1 MSLSEE
7 TFPSS
12 YEIAGI
18 QCFEFQ
24 TIVFSICYYLMKAAY
39 LISYGQAGSLQYGE
53 MPEPVLRKNSLLVQV
68 KAVSVNPV
76 DWKVRQGV
84 LKLIQGSKFPR
95 IIGSDFAGI
104 VKEVSPGISEFKA
117 GDRVY
122 GAISAFS
129 GKPGALAE
137 IAGVHQKD
145 VRPMPEWLSFEEAAS
160 LPIAALT
167 ALNGLRRCGVRE
179 GTRILVNGATGGVG
193 HFGVQAAKAIGAHVT
208 ATCSAG
214 NTDLARELGAD
225 EVFGYSGDNTIRKG
239 TQFDAILDAWGM
251 MANKDI
257 HRLLKPDG
265 IYASPLFMPW
275 TIFRAC
281 WVRIRFG
288 RKMTSSNMRTRTEDY
303 DELEALIE
311 HKKLKP
317 VIENVFPLEK
327 SSEAFDK
334 AEFGKPRGKVIIKL

>member
-1 MSLSEE
+1 L
-7 TFPSS
+7 
-12 YEIAGI
+12 A
-18 QCFEFQ
+18 
-24 TIVFSICYYLMKAAY
+24 
-39 LISYGQAGSLQYGE
+39 
-53 MPEPVLRKNSLLVQV
+53 EPVLQKNSLLVHV

-76 DWKVRQGV
+76 DWKIRQGV
-84 LKLIQGSKFPR
+84 LRLVQGSKFPR

-104 VKEVSPGISEFKA
+104 VMQVAPEITDFKS

-137 IAGVHQKD
+137 IANVHQKD
-145 VRPMPEWLSFEEAAS
+145 VRVMPEWLSFEEAAS

-167 ALNGLRRCGVRE
+167 ALNGLRRCGVRK

-193 HFGVQAAKAIGAHVT
+193 HFGVQAAKAKGAHVT
-208 ATCSAG
+208 ATCSTG
-214 NTDLARELGAD
+214 NMALARELGAD
-225 EVFGYSGDNTIRKG
+225 EVFGYSGDNTIGKG
-239 TQFDAILDAWGM
+239 TRFDAILDAWGK

-265 IYASPLFMPW
+265 VYASPLYMPW
-275 TIFRAC
+275 TIFRAF

-288 RKMTSSNMRTRTEDY
+288 RKMTSSNMRKRTEDY
-303 DELEALIE
+303 EELEALIE
-311 HKKLKP
+311 HKKLQA
-317 VIENVFPLEK
+317 VIENTYPLEK

-334 AEFGKPRGKVIIKL
+334 AEFGKPRGKVIITV

>member
-1 MSLSEE
+1 
-7 TFPSS
+7 
-12 YEIAGI
+12 
-18 QCFEFQ
+18 
-24 TIVFSICYYLMKAAY
+24 MKASY
-39 LISYGQAGSLQYGE
+39 LVSYGQPGSLQYGE
-53 MPEPVLRKNSLLVQV
+53 MAEPALHKNSLLVQV

-76 DWKVRQGV
+76 DWKIRQGV

-104 VKEVSPGISEFKA
+104 VQQVAPEIVDFKT

-122 GAISAFS
+122 GAIPAFS

-137 IAGVHQKD
+137 IACVHQKD
-145 VRPMPEWLSFEEAAS
+145 VRAMPEWLSFEEAAS

-179 GTRILVNGATGGVG
+179 GTRVLVNGATGGVG
-193 HFGVQAAKAIGAHVT
+193 HFGVQAAKAAGAHVT

-214 NTDLARELGAD
+214 NRELARELGAD
-225 EVFGYSGDNTIRKG
+225 EVFDYSGDNTIGEG

-265 IYASPLFMPW
+265 VYASPLFMPW
-275 TIFRAC
+275 TIFRAS

-288 RKMTSSNMRTRTEDY
+288 RKMTSSNMRKRTQDY

-311 HKKLKP
+311 HKKLKA
-317 VIENVFPLEK
+317 VIENKFPLEK

-334 AEFGKPRGKVIIKL
+334 AEFGKPRGKVIIKV